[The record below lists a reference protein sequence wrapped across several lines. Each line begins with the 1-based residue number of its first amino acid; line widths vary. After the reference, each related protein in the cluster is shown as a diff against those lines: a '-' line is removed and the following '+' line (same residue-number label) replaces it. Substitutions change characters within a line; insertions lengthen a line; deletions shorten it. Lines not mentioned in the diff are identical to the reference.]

1 MDYCSLLSP
10 VQLLTRVFDGCSH
23 EKQRMSVT
31 AIRAKANWCG
41 VIRRVV
47 ATGAL
52 ALLHASRGTTGAAEP
67 LDIAPFGISLPE
79 KNGSLW
85 EDPREVHKV
94 VVQFEGKTPA
104 AERLRLEYWEAD
116 GQTSIYRKIVNPAVP
131 MLAGW
136 NWGTGTREDG
146 ETPMWK
152 P

>member
-10 VQLLTRVFDGCSH
+10 VQLPMRVFDGCSH
-23 EKQRMSVT
+23 EMQRMSVT

-79 KNGSLW
+79 KNGLLW

-104 AERLRLEYWEAD
+104 AERLRLEYWGSRWPNQHLPKDREPGGAD
-116 GQTSIYRKIVNPAVP
+116 V
-131 MLAGW
+131 GW
-136 NWGTGTREDG
+136 MELGIGTREDG
-146 ETPMWK
+146 ETAMWK